1 MAGFV
6 ANLEVRAYRQTA
18 DVTIMAQDPPKFTI
32 TREGQHFRCPN
43 GEDLLELAEEEEF
56 SVSGV
61 AEHIKLTN
69 RQLEYAVERA
79 SGLRPKEL
87 FRRHRMLLA
96 RRLVAE
102 GFSLQVIAHR
112 LGFKHYTHFAS
123 EIKSYFD
130 LPTRQIQ
137 KSVRALCPE
146 T

>member
-61 AEHIKLTN
+61 AEHLKLTN
-69 RQLEYAVERA
+69 RQL
-79 SGLRPKEL
+79 
-87 FRRHRMLLA
+87 
-96 RRLVAE
+96 
-102 GFSLQVIAHR
+102 
-112 LGFKHYTHFAS
+112 
-123 EIKSYFD
+123 
-130 LPTRQIQ
+130 
-137 KSVRALCPE
+137 
-146 T
+146 

>member
-1 MAGFV
+1 MPQEETTFKLERQGQRFV
-6 ANLEVRAYRQTA
+6 
-18 DVTIMAQDPPKFTI
+18 
-32 TREGQHFRCPN
+32 CPN
-43 GEDLLELAEEEEF
+43 GADVLELAEAEGF

-61 AEHIKLTN
+61 ADALGLTN

-79 SGLRPKEL
+79 AGLRPKEL

-102 GFSLQVIAHR
+102 GFSLQVIAQR

-123 EIKSYFD
+123 EVKSFFD
-130 LPTRQIQ
+130 LPPRQFQ
-137 KSVRALCPE
+137 KSVRSMCPE

>member
-1 MAGFV
+1 
-6 ANLEVRAYRQTA
+6 
-18 DVTIMAQDPPKFTI
+18 MAQDSNPFRI
-32 TREGQHFRCPN
+32 TREGQRFACPD
-43 GEDLLELAEEEEF
+43 GRDLLELAEAEGF

-61 AEHIKLTN
+61 AETLQLTN

-102 GFSLQVIAHR
+102 GFSLQVIAQR
-112 LGFKHYTHFAS
+112 LGFKHYTHFSS
-123 EIKSYFD
+123 EVKSYLD
-130 LPTRQIQ
+130 LPPRQFQ